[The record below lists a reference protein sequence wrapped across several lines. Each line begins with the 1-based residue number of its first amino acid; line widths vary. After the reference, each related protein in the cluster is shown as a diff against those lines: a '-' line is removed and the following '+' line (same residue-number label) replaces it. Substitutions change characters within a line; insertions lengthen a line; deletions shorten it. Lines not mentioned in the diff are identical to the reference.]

1 MESNETMGMGF
12 GGYGFLVVI
21 ILVLIILFGGG
32 GGCLGGLFGGG
43 RNNCCGNGIGGV
55 EAIEKQNIITAAETN
70 YRVIDENRRST
81 DLISAQL
88 RNQWDAEQGEK
99 LFDLKINALAMQQGY
114 EAKLIAKDA
123 TIERMTLAHEMGTK
137 FDALA
142 AQIADIRCNMLGKPQ
157 VFGIGTSCNSIITPP
172 LQTYGGYGGCCG
184 GNVGGVVVG

>member
-1 MESNETMGMGF
+1 MADNEMSMGF

-21 ILVLIILFGGG
+21 ILVLLILFGGG
-32 GGCLGGLFGGG
+32 GCMGNLFNRGGNCGY
-43 RNNCCGNGIGGV
+43 NNGPGAWDV
-55 EAIEKQNIITAAETN
+55 ERREMIDSAQTQ

-99 LFDLKINALAMQQGY
+99 MFDLKLNALAMQQGY

-123 TIERMTLAHEMGTK
+123 TIERMTLAHEVGGR

-142 AQIADIRCNMLGKPQ
+142 AQIADIRCNMLPRPQ
-157 VFGIGTSCNSIITPP
+157 VYGIGTSCNSIITPP
-172 LQTYGGYGGCCG
+172 LQTYGGYGGCCN
-184 GNVGGVVVG
+184 GNVGGGVVVG